1 MQGLEGCNEL
11 IMFKEPKKRP
21 GSGLDQGEERDSKK
35 SEMGLNYVGLIY
47 HDEELNLHVT
57 A

>member
-21 GSGLDQGEERDSKK
+21 GSGLDQGEEREKVRD
-35 SEMGLNYVGLIY
+35 GA
-47 HDEELNLHVT
+47 ELCRTHIS
-57 A
+57 

>member
-11 IMFKEPKKRP
+11 IMFKELKKRP
-21 GSGLDQGEERDSKK
+21 GSGLDQGEEWDSKK
-35 SEMGLNYVGLIY
+35 SEIGLNHVGLIY
-47 HDEELNLHVT
+47 HDEELNLHIT